1 MPSKLDQQEALA
13 KMSVPEII
21 EAMTKLTETYTA
33 ELETLTHELLIRAM
47 ELADDL
53 EDYKR

>member
-1 MPSKLDQQEALA
+1 MSSKLEQQEALA

-21 EAMTKLTETYTA
+21 EAMTKLTETYAA
-33 ELETLTHELLIRAM
+33 ELATLTHELLIRAM

-53 EDYKR
+53 KDYKR